1 MRPVALKRMV
11 PVVVASAALAG
22 CAATVPEDAGFP
34 DVERIVSERIPQR
47 VVWNRNSAEDAAVHD
62 AIEGLLTDELASDE
76 AVQIALL
83 NNRGLQA
90 TYEDLGVAQ
99 ADLVEAGLL
108 SNPIFSGRV
117 LWTFNPEEGAEIGLS
132 IVQNFLDLLM
142 LPARER
148 LADVEFQEA
157 KLGVA
162 AEVLELAAETR
173 EAYHTYQA
181 AEQTARVLGEIARS
195 AQASYDLARRQDEAG
210 NISERELT
218 AEQVALAE
226 AKVELV
232 EAQAAAY
239 AERERLTRLM
249 GLWGTQ
255 TRWTVPDSLPDLP
268 EDALPFQRIEALA
281 IAGNLDLA
289 AARRQNQALATALGV
304 ARDFRWLGDVE
315 AGLEYEVEADDQEK
329 LGPSIA
335 FGLPIFNQGQPEIAR
350 AAALLRQSEN
360 RVAQMAIEIRS
371 EVRAVRDQLIRTRDL
386 AEHYRD
392 VVIPLNQRLVR
403 LTLQEYNYMF
413 IGPFE
418 VLSARQSESD
428 AYRRY
433 IEAIRD
439 WWIARS
445 DMERLLS
452 GRTVPGSPL
461 TLARITKVDVH
472 GESS

>member
-47 VVWNRNSAEDAAVHD
+47 VVWNRNSAEDAAVRD

-83 NNRGLQA
+83 SNRGLQA

-157 KLGVA
+157 KRGVA

-173 EAYHTYQA
+173 EAYYTYQA

-195 AQASYDLARRQDEAG
+195 AQASHDLARRQEEAG

-304 ARDFRWLGDVE
+304 ARDFRWLDDLE
-315 AGLEYEVEADDQEK
+315 AGLEYESEADDQEK

-418 VLSARQSESD
+418 VLTARQSESD